1 MNLDVKAGNNSGASS
16 YSMDTRRVNQ
26 CSWPPRPPPA
36 GQGPRCYARTA
47 APPSAPSPPTSGARG
62 VPEPC
67 ALREAQRRNMVVKAA
82 TDLVVEFP
90 KTEFVARTSDIA
102 NFDDTAALWADLA
115 VTGVSVDVLVLNAAS
130 MGPSEPIISADN
142 LVYLASAVTH
152 MPGMDVAMP
161 AYFLDQDGRPA
172 APANNCRRHRPS
184 EAPVCPFD
192 DIKLPSDCGIWAAT
206 KEAEFLHGKFVWAG
220 WDVDELRSEES
231 QRQFER
237 NPRHLSIRLVG
248 IWTRDNAATALLQG
262 CTHTDRDTAS
272 LPM

>member
-1 MNLDVKAGNNSGASS
+1 MLLATIGSS
-16 YSMDTRRVNQ
+16 PG
-26 CSWPPRPPPA
+26 WPKKQP
-36 GQGPRCYARTA
+36 
-47 APPSAPSPPTSGARG
+47 GARG

-67 ALREAQRRNMVVKAA
+67 ALREAQRRNMVMKAA

-130 MGPSEPIISADN
+130 MGPSEPIISADVDD
-142 LVYLASAVTH
+142 LW
-152 MPGMDVAMP
+152 
-161 AYFLDQDGRPA
+161 
-172 APANNCRRHRPS
+172 S
-184 EAPVCPFD
+184 EFITNVRSQFAFAHHDADLSLPYNIEPRVPRLRLCPFD